1 MNMNIVYREA
11 LAEDAEALLTHLH
24 TVGGETDNL
33 SFGKDDFDISIE
45 KEARFIDRFKKSE
58 KDLMLVALD
67 GDKVVGNGI
76 IEREKIKRFGHRAEL
91 SITVLKEYWGNG
103 IGTQLMK
110 MMVDFCK
117 RSGVHSVSL
126 YARADNFSAISLY
139 KKFGFET
146 VGIYKDYFLIKNKL
160 YDAIFMRLGI

>member
-1 MNMNIVYREA
+1 MQIIYREA
-11 LAEDAEALLTHLH
+11 SMSDAENLLEHIH
-24 TVGGETDNL
+24 SVSSETDNL
-33 SFGKDDFDISIE
+33 SFGKDDFNISPE
-45 KEARFIDRFKKSE
+45 KEARFIERFAKSE
-58 KDLMLVALD
+58 NDLMLVALD

-117 RSGVHSVSL
+117 RSGLHSVSL
-126 YARADNFSAISLY
+126 YARADNLSAISLY